1 MDVLLIKNRIT
12 MKTKLILLITVL
24 LTILFYGCT
33 NIKALTPKLSE
44 DDVIKTTVKVL
55 SAFEFKVNHMD
66 EVDLKKEVE
75 NICKDWERTKNDSAF
90 LCKISE
96 DLTCQILPLTSDD
109 GVWLCI
115 IFYTKNIALGRA
127 ESVALYNRMRKLA
140 LESGL
145 ISKNEIY
152 KDFCSR
158 PYGYFYETTA
168 IKTKEEIYD
177 NGIGYICDYSIP
189 KKEINVKKAAGQ
201 EKEEVLV
208 MVPTEKISSTATK
221 GKDIKFE
228 YSMGAYC
235 EVNGGKA
242 VEIISFCRFTNFGGV
257 EKYLVEFALPMKD
270 DDGNVSGWEE
280 FRINAEFQKKDSSSK
295 EGTAYVYK
303 GKDATNT
310 DYTITTYNQE
320 LKVFCE
326 GKSASMKSIVNNNIS
341 NFNKLLKY
349 SLRIQNQYGT
359 DFIIL
364 PLK

>member
-1 MDVLLIKNRIT
+1 MN
-12 MKTKLILLITVL
+12 TKLVLLITVL

-44 DDVIKTTVKVL
+44 DDVVKTTVKVL

-66 EVDLKKEVE
+66 KINLKKEVE
-75 NICKDWERTKNDSAF
+75 HICKDWERTNNDSVF

-96 DLTCQILPLTSDD
+96 ELVCQIFPLTTDD
-109 GVWLCI
+109 GIYLYI
-115 IFYTKNIALGRA
+115 TFYTKKMALGRA
-127 ESVALYNRMRKLA
+127 ESVALYNKMRVLA
-140 LESGL
+140 LESSL
-145 ISKNEIY
+145 ISANEVY

-158 PYGYFYETTA
+158 PYGYFYKTTA
-168 IKTKEEIYD
+168 IETKEEIYD
-177 NGIGYICDYSIP
+177 NGIEYACYYSIP
-189 KKEINVKKAAGQ
+189 KKDTDVEKSVCQ
-201 EKEEVLV
+201 KEEKIPV
-208 MVPTEKISSTATK
+208 MVPAENIPSTATK
-221 GKDIKFE
+221 DKDIKFE

-235 EVNGGKA
+235 EVDGGKA

-270 DDGNVSGWEE
+270 DDGNVNGWEE

-295 EGTAYVYK
+295 EGAAYVYK
-303 GKDATNT
+303 GKDATDT

-326 GKSASMKSIVNNNIS
+326 GKSASMKSIVNNSIS
-341 NFNKLLKY
+341 NINKLLKY